1 MTQVLDNTVQAAD
14 EPREMTLDEQML
26 NDFLLTL
33 EGGTYMYYAVTN
45 VYDEF
50 VGVTIYDGACLIAR
64 IHLAEGC

>member
-1 MTQVLDNTVQAAD
+1 MNAPDVTRD
-14 EPREMTLDEQML
+14 EPREMTLDKQML

-33 EGGTYMYYAVTN
+33 EGGTYLYYAVTN
-45 VYDEF
+45 PFDEF

>member
-1 MTQVLDNTVQAAD
+1 MTRVLDNTVQAAD

-50 VGVTIYDGACLIAR
+50 VGVTIYDGGCLIAR
-64 IHLAEGC
+64 IRLAEGC